1 MVQLSHPY
9 VTSAKTTA
17 LTRWTFV
24 SRVVPVT
31 FSMVKI
37 NTTWGILARKKEGQS
52 IMEAKRSPSQPEA
65 SAIWGS
71 RPDYVQGIMDRKKP
85 DGFLECS

>member
-65 SAIWGS
+65 SAI
-71 RPDYVQGIMDRKKP
+71 
-85 DGFLECS
+85 

>member
-9 VTSAKTTA
+9 VTTAETTA

-24 SRVVPVT
+24 SKVMPVT
-31 FSMVKI
+31 FNMVKI
-37 NTTWGILARKKEGQS
+37 NTAWGILARKKEGKI
-52 IMEAKRSPSQPEA
+52 IMEAKKSTSQPEA

-71 RPDYVQGIMDRKKP
+71 RLDYVQGIMDRNLM
-85 DGFLECS
+85 GF